1 MNILVVQK
9 FPVWRDSHLK
19 IEGKA
24 LYKLQAIFLEDWL
37 YASSGLNT
45 YSWDP
50 FMNRQYFGK
59 EISSAEGAVQ
69 IVASGPSSDDK
80 SIRNTLLAVM
90 GSAKIDLDCYTILY
104 SASRNFNLITFKCN
118 IWHRCTHFIS
128 R

>member
-1 MNILVVQK
+1 
-9 FPVWRDSHLK
+9 
-19 IEGKA
+19 
-24 LYKLQAIFLEDWL
+24 
-37 YASSGLNT
+37 
-45 YSWDP
+45 
-50 FMNRQYFGK
+50 MNRQYFGK